1 MKISPR
7 TRARRLAM
15 QGLYEWHVAQNS
27 VKNIETQFLI
37 EKETKNVD
45 TAYFRELLNKVTEY
59 VDELD
64 DYIKPHLSRSL
75 EEVDPVECAILRLG
89 AYELAK
95 RPDVPYKVV
104 INEAVELAKVFG
116 ADQGHKFIN
125 GIMDKMAMKLRQA
138 EITAR
143 SSGKSST

>member
-15 QGLYEWHVAQNS
+15 QGLYEWHVAHNS
-27 VKNIETQFLI
+27 VQNIETQFLI

-45 TAYFRELLNKVTEY
+45 TPYFRELLTKVVEY

-64 DYIKPHLSRSL
+64 DYIKPHLDRSL
-75 EEVDPVECAILRLG
+75 DEVDPVECAILRLG

-95 RPDVPYKVV
+95 RLDIPYRVV

-116 ADQGHKFIN
+116 ADQGHKFVN
-125 GIMDKMAMKLRQA
+125 GIMDKLAVKLRHA
-138 EITAR
+138 EIAAR
-143 SSGKSST
+143 SASKS

>member
-15 QGLYEWHVAQNS
+15 QGLYEWQVAQNS
-27 VKNIETQFLI
+27 AKDIETQFLI

-45 TAYFRELLNKVTEY
+45 TAYFRELLSKVVTH

-64 DYIKPHLSRSL
+64 DYIKPLLDRSL

-125 GIMDKMAMKLRQA
+125 GIMDKMAARLRLE
-138 EITAR
+138 EISSRT
-143 SSGKSST
+143 SGKS

>member
-15 QGLYEWHVAQNS
+15 QGLYEWQVAQNS
-27 VKNIETQFLI
+27 AKDIETQFLI

-45 TAYFRELLNKVTEY
+45 TAYFRELLSKVVTH

-64 DYIKPHLSRSL
+64 DYIKPLLDRSL

-116 ADQGHKFIN
+116 ADLGHKFIN
-125 GIMDKMAMKLRQA
+125 GIMDKMAARLRLE
-138 EITAR
+138 EISSRT
-143 SSGKSST
+143 SGKS